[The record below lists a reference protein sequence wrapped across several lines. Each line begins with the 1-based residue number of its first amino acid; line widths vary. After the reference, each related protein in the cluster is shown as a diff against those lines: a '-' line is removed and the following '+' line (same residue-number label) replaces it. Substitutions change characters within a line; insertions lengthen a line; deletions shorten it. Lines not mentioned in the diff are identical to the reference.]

1 MQRRE
6 ESRHQQDQL
15 GGSCSTEGS
24 CPTQRCVYMEV
35 IVFEYCY
42 INLVDNAWFKCCY
55 GNCGGDWVLF
65 REVLS
70 WCRPWR
76 LSRRGCTN
84 GQPFMNKSQAPMG
97 MLSWSI
103 FYVAIRIGM
112 AVTNEFAGYE
122 CHTPQ
127 LCNRPVD
134 QMAYMLWRCRRW
146 WSIPNGA
153 IPWIRLKDRNLRCI
167 IGMRRCMNMR
177 EKGMSDSVTEQFQ
190 LTPTKSS

>member
-1 MQRRE
+1 ME
-6 ESRHQQDQL
+6 TIV
-15 GGSCSTEGS
+15 STFLWKRTRVPIFKKFV
-24 CPTQRCVYMEV
+24 CFFVKILYVPQWH
-35 IVFEYCY
+35 CY
-42 INLVDNAWFKCCY
+42 V
-55 GNCGGDWVLF
+55 F
-65 REVLS
+65 REVLL

-76 LSRRGCTN
+76 LSRCGCTN
-84 GQPFMNKSQAPMG
+84 GHPFMNKSQAHMG
-97 MLSWSI
+97 VLSWSI
-103 FYVAIRIGM
+103 FYVAVRIGM